1 MSYKNLKKMLIL
13 LLLLFLFSNYNS
25 KSVIIIDAN
34 KHLKKDTTKLEN
46 TKWKLIAFVDVEAKK
61 MREPLNVKNLTDPDR
76 YTIKF
81 GDTLFTTDTSVVL
94 AFAAQADFNC
104 TSGYYIVNYSKSTIY
119 IYEIYST
126 GIHLLFENDEDNYDD
141 CLYYPQEFII
151 YNNYL
156 QLFYNDKKNYLLF
169 ERKQ

>member
-25 KSVIIIDAN
+25 KSIIVIDAN
-34 KHLKKDTTKLEN
+34 NHLKKDTTKLEN

-61 MREPLNVKNLTDPDR
+61 MREPLDVMNIPYLER
-76 YTIKF
+76 YTINF
-81 GDTLFTTDTSVVL
+81 GDQSDSTDTTTISGI
-94 AFAAQADFNC
+94 FGSADLNDFWGCYN
-104 TSGYYIVNYSKSTIY
+104 VNYNNSTIRFY
-119 IYEIYST
+119 NVMQTAMY
-126 GIHLLFENDEDNYDD
+126 LPFENDEDNYFVVFDGTR
-141 CLYYPQEFII
+141 EFII